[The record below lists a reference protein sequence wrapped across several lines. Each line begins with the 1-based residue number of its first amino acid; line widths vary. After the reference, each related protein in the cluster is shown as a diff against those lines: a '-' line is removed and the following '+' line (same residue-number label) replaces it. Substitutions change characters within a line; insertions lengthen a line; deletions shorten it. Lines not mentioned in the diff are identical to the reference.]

1 LNSSPRGQSEKIM
14 ATKTTTVNSTL
25 TPSGDLAFANA
36 ALGAVP
42 APPQDRF
49 SAGSLASSVLSA
61 SDDPMLLIVG
71 ASILISADQSIAG
84 NEGNGVAISLADNL
98 DVDIIPLEFEVGS
111 VSGKSGLLTIVGEE
125 ISITSTVT
133 ADGDPVTE
141 PVRLALLQPV
151 RSSFSL
157 LSLINKVESVCN
169 AEGKG
174 FIVLLNQ
181 DTEELTVYLYPTPAA
196 AAAALAAARTAFTST
211 GGTIKAAFDMIVPS
225 TSPSAIKY
233 AFE

>member
-1 LNSSPRGQSEKIM
+1 M

>member
-1 LNSSPRGQSEKIM
+1 MNSSPRGQSEKIM